1 MAALPEEDEYIT
13 SSLNYLQQ
21 LREENQQHQ
30 QVLQFQN
37 QQQQRENSE
46 VALEEEDEDE
56 FLVEEVCDV
65 LP

>member
-30 QVLQFQN
+30 QVLQFLN
-37 QQQQRENSE
+37 QQQRENSE
-46 VALEEEDEDE
+46 VSLEEEDEDE